1 MGLPALWWHPRRSD
15 GSGHAQR
22 GRGSKAME
30 RRHGWLFPL
39 MVVAAGAVIALSS
52 VGIGAILGYLPGLR
66 GNPELVADSSTSS
79 DREDTAEEAP
89 AGMIAQ
95 VDAVMP
101 PVPLK
106 AIKPP
111 PSAATQH

>member
-1 MGLPALWWHPRRSD
+1 
-15 GSGHAQR
+15 
-22 GRGSKAME
+22 ME

-39 MVVAAGAVIALSS
+39 MVVAAGAVIVLSS
-52 VGIGAILGYLPGLR
+52 VGIGAILGYLPAVR
-66 GNPELVADSSTSS
+66 GDLAPVADSSTSS
-79 DREDTAEEAP
+79 GREDTAEGAP
-89 AGMIAQ
+89 AGMVAQ

-111 PSAATQH
+111 PSTATQH